1 MYTHLLAPLD
11 GSEVAEAALPHV
23 QAVAQRFGA
32 RVTLLRV
39 TVAPETLIAEAATG
53 APGVPEA
60 GPLLD
65 PTPVVEAEHD
75 EAVNYLTD
83 VAERLRGQG
92 LTVETE
98 TPQGPAA
105 HTITNRGREL
115 GADLIV
121 MSTHG
126 RGGLGRLVFGSVAD
140 SVLRH
145 AICPV
150 LLVRV
155 KTPD

>member
-1 MYTHLLAPLD
+1 
-11 GSEVAEAALPHV
+11 
-23 QAVAQRFGA
+23 
-32 RVTLLRV
+32 VTLMRV

-65 PTPVVEAEHD
+65 PTPVVQAERD
-75 EAVNYLTD
+75 EAVEYLNGVT
-83 VAERLRGQG
+83 ERLRSQG
-92 LTVETE
+92 LQVDAE
-98 TPQGPAA
+98 TPEGPAA
-105 HTITNRGREL
+105 HMIADRARDL
-115 GADLIV
+115 GVDLIV

-145 AICPV
+145 ASCPV

-155 KTPD
+155 REASDD